1 MNDYD
6 FCGPTYPEGAQ
17 KYIETQFEAL
27 LENGWFSPLCQ
38 AEWSWRR
45 IPGPANDL
53 DAAIASVDL
62 GRFSM
67 KLYFSKRQMT
77 NAQMKSY
84 NASTERQ
91 LQYVGRQLGINL
103 SGNMKKDKY

>member
-17 KYIETQFEAL
+17 KYIETQFEAI
-27 LENGWFSPLCQ
+27 LENGSFYPP
-38 AEWSWRR
+38 EWSWRR

-53 DAAIASVDL
+53 VAAIASVDL

-77 NAQMKSY
+77 NAQMNLY

-103 SGNMKKDKY
+103 SGNMEKDKY